1 MRTRIAMAMLLL
13 MAITSCSTYRTEINA
28 TPAYTSPFYTGPS
41 YTPHFFRNQDV
52 EVVWQTERTGQELRL
67 SGTVTSRRKAY
78 MRDLVLT
85 TRLLNEISRDLTRET
100 LTNCTGYSQCL
111 LAAPFNITI
120 QIPNGTTPKRLHIKY
135 AYWVAEETSSAK
147 GFVAHKDFPH
157 FGFIDVLL

>member
-1 MRTRIAMAMLLL
+1 MRTRIAMAILLL
-13 MAITSCSTYRTEINA
+13 MAITSCSTYRTEID
-28 TPAYTSPFYTGPS
+28 TRPAYTSPS
-41 YTPHFFRNQDV
+41 YTPHYFRNRDV
-52 EVVWQTERTGQELRL
+52 EVVWQTERTCQELRL
-67 SGTVTSRRKAY
+67 SGTVTNRRKAY